1 MEDPVLA
8 SISYNV
14 TEKGELIVDFELK
27 DYSSEALCSLASLI
41 SNIPTPSFSIQTMQ
55 ILEEAFKEA
64 GRNKEYLEVA
74 EEILLCTN
82 EITDNLI
89 SELSSIEG
97 NNGKSEDDPVIKP
110 TDLMS

>member
-14 TEKGELIVDFELK
+14 TEKGELVVDFELK
-27 DYSSEALCSLASLI
+27 DYSADTLCSLASLI
-41 SNIPTPSFSIQTMQ
+41 SNIPTPSFTVQTMQ
-55 ILEEAFKEA
+55 ILEDAFREA
-64 GRNKEYLEVA
+64 GRNEEYLQVA

-82 EITDNLI
+82 EITDSLI
-89 SELSSIEG
+89 SELSALEG
-97 NNGKSEDDPVIKP
+97 NKGKSEDDPVIKP